1 MGLFSLNWF
10 KSQKE
15 KQLEELQHQI
25 EVKRLEN
32 TLERLDQKEKSIFQ
46 TSTSTASGTWCPVIN
61 IPAGES
67 SYQTSHSVPVSKPYT
82 NIKMVNDVLTVV
94 LNDGSIITKSN
105 ANAEDFT
112 KARECRTEACLLT
125 LVGSAEIVKE
135 KKEAEAAY
143 EKAKN
148 IQRGAE
154 YLSKFKDFEMKHGSL
169 YLKGIN
175 RSIPPL
181 MVEKFLEIMG
191 EYSYNGEA
199 NIEEIDY
206 MVQEDDE
213 YQGLKR
219 FFMWCCLNPR
229 AEVADKLYNFLVN
242 NSFRITKQGFF
253 VALRNV
259 VTLHGSNELVHF
271 VSNAYNKVKAVWKK
285 SPNDYTVFLKD
296 GEYKMVHKSVF
307 EELEPCTLCDGS
319 GYVPYHEEDDWFE
332 GYTNCND
339 GDNVECPEC
348 SGSGTVYKHCEEEYG
363 EEIGNLTELYL
374 DLPNRA
380 ENRFTDAHTRTFDIR
395 IGRAVSMD
403 PGKCR
408 WNTDDCGAEG
418 LHFTSDEIHYVG
430 CGDTSVLVLINP
442 MKVVGIGQSKGRCW
456 EYLPIM
462 TVPREEATEILH
474 DLEFDTLELDE
485 SYAIR
490 ELENLAEKAKE
501 GFTAEAKKYDFNL
514 PALSTV
520 EVLSIVKSLD
530 EIKQEISKRI
540 VNID

>member
-25 EVKRLEN
+25 ELKKLEK
-32 TLERLDQKEKSIFQ
+32 TLERLDEQQKSIFQ
-46 TSTSTASGTWCPVIN
+46 TSTSTASGIWAPVIN
-61 IPAGES
+61 VPARES
-67 SYQTSHSVPVSKPYT
+67 SYQTYNSVPVSKPYS

-112 KARECRTEACLLT
+112 KARECRTEACLLN
-125 LVGSAEIVKE
+125 LVGSAEILKE

-206 MVQEDDE
+206 MVQEDEE

-285 SPNDYTVFLKD
+285 KPDDYFVFLKD
-296 GEYKMVHKSVF
+296 GEYKMVHRDLLN
-307 EELEPCTLCDGS
+307 ELKECTYCDENGNVPC
-319 GYVPYHEEDDWFE
+319 EDDD
-332 GYTNCND
+332 YDDSC
-339 GDNVECPEC
+339 ECPEC
-348 SGSGTVYKHCEEEYG
+348 SGSGTVFVDDEAKYG
-363 EEIGNLTELYL
+363 ENLGNLTELYL

-380 ENRFTDAHTRTFDIR
+380 DNRFTDAHTRTFDIR

-418 LHFTSDEIHYVG
+418 LHFTSDEINYVG
-430 CGDTSVLVLINP
+430 CGDTSVIVLINP

-462 TVPREEATEILH
+462 TVPREEVTEILH

-501 GFTAEAKKYDFNL
+501 GFTAEATKYDFNL